1 MRFLRYFRR
10 RIIYVIPQF
19 LGVLIVIFV
28 TVRLVPG
35 DPARLMAGTLVSPEG
50 IELIRERMGLTGPV
64 YLQFWKYLKNVFQG
78 DLGKSWYT
86 GNQVIDD
93 IAAKLPATLELVIL
107 ALVVTIVILV
117 PIALKSISV
126 GKSFAKKFTG
136 RSLFIYGLTAGCFP
150 DFWLGLIL
158 VLVFFA
164 KLGWLPAPVG
174 QLPIGVTCTSI
185 TGVVLIDSLITANW
199 TALIAHLKLLMLP
212 VFVLVF
218 VYGSGIMKIT
228 MVTANSIQK
237 SDFIGFA
244 RVCALP
250 ANKIS
255 GYIKRATYPAT
266 ITMTALI
273 FGFLVGGAVLV
284 ENVFSWGGVGQY
296 AVQAVTN
303 VDYTAIQGVVLILA
317 IINIILY
324 VLVDIVY
331 FLVDPRI
338 EQLG

>member
-1 MRFLRYFRR
+1 MRILRYFRR

-19 LGVLIVIFV
+19 FGVLVIIFMI
-28 TVRLVPG
+28 VRLVPG

-50 IELIRERMGLTGPV
+50 VELIRERMGLTGPV

-107 ALVVTIVILV
+107 ALVVTIAILV
-117 PIALKSISV
+117 PIALKSISE
-126 GKSFAKKFTG
+126 GKSFVKKFAG

-185 TGVVLIDSLITANW
+185 TGVILIDSIITANW
-199 TALIAHLKLLMLP
+199 TALIAHLQLLILP

-228 MVTANSIQK
+228 MVTATSIQK
-237 SDFIGFA
+237 ADFIGFA
-244 RVCALP
+244 KVCALP
-250 ANKIS
+250 AKKIS

-266 ITMTALI
+266 ITMTALM
-273 FGFLVGGAVLV
+273 FGFLIGGAVLV
-284 ENVFSWGGVGQY
+284 ENVFSWGGLGQY

-303 VDYTAIQGVVLILA
+303 TDYAAIQGVVLILA

-324 VLVDIVY
+324 VLVDIIY

>member
-10 RIIYVIPQF
+10 RIIYVLPQF

-50 IELIRERMGLTGPV
+50 VELIREKMGLTGPV

-107 ALVVTIVILV
+107 ALVVTIAILV
-117 PIALKSISV
+117 PIALKSISE
-126 GKSFAKKFTG
+126 GKSFVKKFAG

-185 TGVVLIDSLITANW
+185 TGVILIDSIITANW
-199 TALIAHLKLLMLP
+199 TALIAHLQLLILP

-228 MVTANSIQK
+228 MVTATSIQK
-237 SDFIGFA
+237 ADFIGFA

-250 ANKIS
+250 AKKIS
-255 GYIKRATYPAT
+255 GYVKRATYPAT
-266 ITMTALI
+266 ITMTALM
-273 FGFLVGGAVLV
+273 FGFLIGGAVLV
-284 ENVFSWGGVGQY
+284 ENVFSWGGLGQY

-303 VDYTAIQGVVLILA
+303 TDYAAIQGVVLILA

-324 VLVDIVY
+324 VLVDIIY